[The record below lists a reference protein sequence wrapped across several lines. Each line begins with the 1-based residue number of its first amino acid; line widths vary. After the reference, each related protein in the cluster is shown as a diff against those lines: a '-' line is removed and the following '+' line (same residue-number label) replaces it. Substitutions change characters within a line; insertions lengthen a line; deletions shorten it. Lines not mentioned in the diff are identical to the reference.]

1 MESNMTW
8 LALKVAMKKA
18 WVWCKHHWKIVA
30 IGAWTLVVYLIARGN
45 VRNYQRVLEQTIESY
60 KAERDA
66 IDKTHQEEIEK
77 RNEAIRKH
85 NEALRILE
93 EKYEEAE
100 EELSYEKR
108 ARFTELMKM
117 HDEDPQ
123 TINEL
128 LQKEFG
134 FTYVA

>member
-1 MESNMTW
+1 M
-8 LALKVAMKKA
+8 
-18 WVWCKHHWKIVA
+18 CKHHWNIIA
-30 IGAWTLVVYLIARGN
+30 IGAWTLIVYLIARGN
-45 VRNYQRVLEQTIESY
+45 VRNYKKVLEQTIDSY

-66 IDKTHQEEIEK
+66 IDKTHQQEIEK

-85 NEALRILE
+85 NEALRTLE
-93 EKYEEAE
+93 QKYEEAE

-108 ARFTELMKM
+108 ARFAELMQM
-117 HDEDPQ
+117 HDRDPQ

-134 FTYVA
+134 FTYVD

>member
-1 MESNMTW
+1 MTW
-8 LALKVAMKKA
+8 LAFTVAMKKA

-30 IGAWTLVVYLIARGN
+30 IGIWTLVVYLIARGN
-45 VRNYQRVLEQTIESY
+45 VRNYKKVLEQTIKSY
-60 KAERDA
+60 EAERDA
-66 IDKTHQEEIEK
+66 VDKTYQEELDR
-77 RNEAIRKH
+77 RNQALKKH
-85 NEALRILE
+85 NEALRLLE
-93 EKYEEAE
+93 EKYSNAE

-128 LQKEFG
+128 LQREFG
-134 FTYVA
+134 FTYVE